1 MIKFIVVA
9 LQIAALF
16 SVIWGLNSIYR
27 SKPSN
32 NMFISIT
39 RAVIGCAAAT
49 INIIL
54 AFNIWKR
61 AGLPDKYWCQ
71 YYADRLLKWILQFI
85 FK

>member
-1 MIKFIVVA
+1 MIKFIVVT

-27 SKPSN
+27 SKLSN

-49 INIIL
+49 IIIIL

-61 AGLPDKYWCQ
+61 AGLPDEYWCQ
-71 YYADRLLKWILQFI
+71 YYADRLLKWILQYI
-85 FK
+85 FQ

>member
-49 INIIL
+49 IIIIL

-61 AGLPDKYWCQ
+61 AELPGNYWCQ
-71 YYADRLLKWILQFI
+71 YYTDRLLKWILQVI
-85 FK
+85 FQ